1 MSQTQKHS
9 LPRQTKGQP
18 AQPTQPKPP
27 KLDAL
32 AQINHHAA
40 GLDIGDA
47 EIYAAVPEAAADPAV
62 RVFRTFTPDLK
73 TLADWLTACHVDTV
87 AMESTGVYWIPIY
100 ELLEERGFQ
109 VYLVNA
115 RQLKNVSGKKT
126 DILDCQWIQ
135 QLHTYGLLQPS
146 FRPPAEICAVRA
158 MVRQRARLLQS
169 CTVEIQHMQKALQQ
183 MNLKLTNVLTDIT
196 GVTGLAIIRDIVA
209 GERDPHKLAAHRD
222 PRCRKSAAEIAASLT
237 GNYKREHL
245 FALKQA
251 LSAYDFYQEQLAAC
265 DTETASRYRTL
276 DSQINPAAHPL
287 PPPKRP
293 HSHRRNQPHYD
304 LRTELYRIAGVD
316 LTTVTGV
323 DALTVQAVLSET
335 GVDMSPW
342 RTSKH
347 FSSWLSVCPENA
359 KTGGKIIKRGTKP
372 SANRAATALRLAA
385 HSLHHSDSALGAY
398 YRRMASKLGK
408 PQAITATAH
417 KLARIIYAMLKSKQ
431 PYIDPGADHVEPEVQ
446 ARKLKQLQRQAK
458 ALGYELTPSAA

>member
-1 MSQTQKHS
+1 MSKLRNPI
-9 LPRQTKGQP
+9 LPRQAKGEP
-18 AQPTQPKPP
+18 AQPKPP

-47 EIYAAVPEAAADPAV
+47 EIYAAVPESAADPAV
-62 RVFRTFTPDLK
+62 RVFPTFTANLES
-73 TLADWLTACHVDTV
+73 LADWLTACHVNTV
-87 AMESTGVYWIPIY
+87 AMESTGVYWISIY

-135 QLHTYGLLQPS
+135 QLHTYGLLQPA

-169 CTVEIQHMQKALQQ
+169 CSAEIQHMQKALQQ

-196 GVTGLAIIRDIVA
+196 GVTGRQIIRDIVA

-222 PRCRKSAAEIAASLT
+222 PHCKKSAAESAASLT

-251 LSAYDFYQEQLAAC
+251 LSAYDFYQEPLVGG
-265 DTETASRYRTL
+265 DTETASLYAEL
-276 DSQINPAAHPL
+276 DSQVAPVAQPL
-287 PPPKRP
+287 PAPKRP
-293 HSHRRNQPHYD
+293 HSRRRNEAHYD
-304 LRTELYRIAGVD
+304 LRRALYRIAGVD
-316 LTTVTGV
+316 LTTVDGL
-323 DALTVQAVLSET
+323 DALTVQAVLTER
-335 GVDMSPW
+335 GVAMSPW

-347 FSSWLSVCPENA
+347 FASWLCLCPENA

-372 SANRAATALRLAA
+372 SANRAALARRLAA
-385 HSLHHSDSALGAY
+385 HSLHHSNSALGAF
-398 YRRMASKLGK
+398 
-408 PQAITATAH
+408 
-417 KLARIIYAMLKSKQ
+417 
-431 PYIDPGADHVEPEVQ
+431 
-446 ARKLKQLQRQAK
+446 
-458 ALGYELTPSAA
+458 

>member
-1 MSQTQKHS
+1 MSKPRKPS
-9 LPRQTKGQP
+9 LPRQSKGQP
-18 AQPTQPKPP
+18 AQPKPP

-62 RVFRTFTPDLK
+62 RVFRTFTTDLK
-73 TLADWLTACHVDTV
+73 ALADWLTACHVDTV

-126 DILDCQWIQ
+126 DVLDCQWIQ

-146 FRPPAEICAVRA
+146 FRPPEEICAVRA
-158 MVRQRARLLQS
+158 MVRQRTRLLQS

-196 GVTGLAIIRDIVA
+196 GITGITIIRDIVA
-209 GERDPHKLAAHRD
+209 GVRDPHKLATHRD
-222 PRCRKSAAEIAASLT
+222 PHCKKSVAEIAASLT

-245 FALKQA
+245 FALTQA
-251 LSAYDFYQEQLAAC
+251 LRAYDFYQEQLVAC
-265 DTETASRYRTL
+265 DAETASRYGTL
-276 DSQINPAAHPL
+276 ESQIDPVAHPL
-287 PPPKRP
+287 PPSKRP
-293 HSHRRNQPHYD
+293 HSRRRNEPRYD

-316 LTTVTGV
+316 LTTVTSL
-323 DALTVQAVLSET
+323 DALTVQTVLSET

-347 FSSWLSVCPENA
+347 FASWLGVCPENA

-385 HSLHHSDSALGAY
+385 RSLHHSQSALGAF
-398 YRRMASKLGK
+398 YRRMCSKLGK
-408 PQAITATAH
+408 PQAVTATAH
-417 KLARIIYAMLKSKQ
+417 KLARIIYAMLQSKQ
-431 PYIDPGADHVEPEVQ
+431 PYKDPGADHDAVQ
-446 ARKLKQLQRQAK
+446 VRERKLKQLQRQAK
-458 ALGYELTPSAA
+458 ELGYELTPNAA